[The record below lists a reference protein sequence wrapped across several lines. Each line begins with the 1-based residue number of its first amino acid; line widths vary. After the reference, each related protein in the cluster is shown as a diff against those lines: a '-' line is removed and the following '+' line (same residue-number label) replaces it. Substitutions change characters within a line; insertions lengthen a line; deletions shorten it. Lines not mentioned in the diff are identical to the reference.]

1 MHRLGLAAF
10 AIGEAGDEFDEAF
23 VRLMTGFLFHDRQA
37 QPFGIFKAVDDR
49 IAPCFGAAVGVPG
62 GDQIIDVMIHVGG
75 ET

>member
-23 VRLMTGFLFHDRQA
+23 VRLMAGLFLDDRQA
-37 QPFGIFKAVDDR
+37 QPFGVFETVDDR

-62 GDQIIDVMIHVGG
+62 GDQIVDVMIHVGG
-75 ET
+75 EA